1 MTPVPR
7 LPAKTATEPVG
18 VPEWD
23 ASVGRIRDL
32 VETIRRQR
40 ATFRGL
46 LGEISRELIG
56 LSRRARESGRE
67 FDGVSRVLYRMSQD
81 FDTYDIRTTSIL
93 QDLGGVDQDYKRIV
107 DNPFTRTAARMS
119 HDLTDAWGRT
129 LVR

>member
-1 MTPVPR
+1 MPR

-32 VETIRRQR
+32 VETIRRTR

-46 LGEISRELIG
+46 LGDISGELLR

-67 FDGVSRVLYRMSQD
+67 FDGVSHVLYRMSRD
-81 FDTYDIRTTSIL
+81 IDTYDVRTTSIL
-93 QDLGGVDQDYKRIV
+93 LELGGVDQDYRRIV
-107 DNPFTRTAARMS
+107 DNPFNRTATRMS

>member
-1 MTPVPR
+1 MPR

-32 VETIRRQR
+32 IEAIRRQR
-40 ATFRGL
+40 AAFRGL
-46 LGEISRELIG
+46 LGDISGELLR

-81 FDTYDIRTTSIL
+81 FNTYDIRTTSIL
-93 QDLGGVDQDYKRIV
+93 QELGGVDQNYKRIV

-119 HDLTDAWGRT
+119 HDLTVAWGRT
-129 LVR
+129 LDR

>member
-1 MTPVPR
+1 MPR

-56 LSRRARESGRE
+56 LSRRARDSGKE
-67 FDGVSRVLYRMSQD
+67 FDGVSRVLYRMGQD

-93 QDLGGVDQDYKRIV
+93 QELGVVDQDYRRIV
-107 DNPFTRTAARMS
+107 DNPFTRTAARLS
-119 HDLTDAWGRT
+119 QDLTDAWGRT